1 MTLTIYHAPRSRSVR
16 VVWLCEEAG
25 IPYEA
30 ETFPVRGA
38 YMASDDFGAVNP
50 NRKVPA
56 IKDDGIVLFE
66 SVAIMEYLLA
76 KHGPKAKDG
85 SDLAPDPSDSKA
97 YGPYLQWLHYGEAG
111 MGNYVTMALAHRA
124 LLPEAHRSEAMAAW
138 GTAETKK
145 TLDVLAGPL
154 GAHDYL
160 LPSGFSAAD
169 ISVVYM
175 LLLAKFA
182 GLSKDFPEPV
192 SAYFDRCTA
201 RAGWQAA
208 SALGA

>member
-1 MTLTIYHAPRSRSVR
+1 MTLTVYHAPKSRSVR

-30 ETFPVRGA
+30 KTFPVRGE

-56 IKDDGIVLFE
+56 IEDDGIILFE
-66 SVAIMEYLLA
+66 SIAIMEYLLA
-76 KHGPKAKDG
+76 KHGHG
-85 SDLAPDPSDSKA
+85 GLAPAPSDSKA
-97 YGPYLQWLHYGEAG
+97 YGPYMQWLHYGESG
-111 MGNYVTMALAHRA
+111 MGQYVTTALAHRA
-124 LLPEAHRSEAMAAW
+124 LLPEARRSEAMAQW
-138 GTAETKK
+138 GTSETKK
-145 TLDVLAGPL
+145 CLDVLAGPL
-154 GAHDYL
+154 GANEHL

-182 GLSKDFPEPV
+182 GMSKDFPEPV
-192 SAYFDRCTA
+192 AAYFERCTA
-201 RAGWQAA
+201 REGWKAA
-208 SALGA
+208 SA

>member
-1 MTLTIYHAPRSRSVR
+1 MTLTIYHAPKSRSVR
-16 VVWLCEEAG
+16 IVWLCEEAG
-25 IPYEA
+25 IPYELK
-30 ETFPVRGA
+30 TFPVRGD

-56 IKDDGIVLFE
+56 IEDDGIILFE

-76 KHGPKAKDG
+76 KHGHG
-85 SDLAPDPSDSKA
+85 SLAPAPSDSKA

-182 GLSKDFPEPV
+182 GMSKDFPEPV
-192 SAYFDRCTA
+192 SAYFARCTEREA
-201 RAGWQAA
+201 WKKA
-208 SALGA
+208 SE

>member
-1 MTLTIYHAPRSRSVR
+1 MTLTIYHAPKSRSVR
-16 VVWLCEEAG
+16 IVWLCEEAG
-25 IPYEA
+25 IPYELK
-30 ETFPVRGA
+30 TFPVRGD

-56 IKDDGIVLFE
+56 IEDNGIILFE
-66 SVAIMEYLLA
+66 SIAIMEYLLA
-76 KHGPKAKDG
+76 KHRHGE
-85 SDLAPDPSDSKA
+85 LAPAPSDPKA

-111 MGNYVTMALAHRA
+111 VGNYVTMALAHRA

-138 GTAETKK
+138 GTTETKK

-154 GAHDYL
+154 SAHDYL

-182 GLSKDFPEPV
+182 GMSKDFPEPV
-192 SAYFDRCTA
+192 SAYFARCTA
-201 RAGWQAA
+201 REGWKAA
-208 SALGA
+208 SA

>member
-1 MTLTIYHAPRSRSVR
+1 MTLTLYHAPKSRSVR
-16 VVWLCEEAG
+16 IVWLCEEAG
-25 IPYEA
+25 IPYELK
-30 ETFPVRGA
+30 TFPVRGD

-56 IKDDGIVLFE
+56 IEDDGIILFE
-66 SVAIMEYLLA
+66 SIAIMEYLLA
-76 KHGPKAKDG
+76 KHGHG
-85 SDLAPDPSDSKA
+85 DLAPAPSDSKA

-182 GLSKDFPEPV
+182 GLSKEFPEPV
-192 SAYFDRCTA
+192 SAYFERCTA
-201 RAGWQAA
+201 REGWQKA
-208 SALGA
+208 SE

>member
-1 MTLTIYHAPRSRSVR
+1 MTLTIYHAPKSRSVR
-16 VVWLCEEAG
+16 IVWLCEEAG
-25 IPYEA
+25 IPYELK
-30 ETFPVRGA
+30 TFPVRGD

-56 IKDDGIVLFE
+56 IEDDGIILFE

-76 KHGPKAKDG
+76 KHGHG
-85 SDLAPDPSDSKA
+85 SLAPAPSDSKA

-154 GAHDYL
+154 SAHDYL

-175 LLLAKFA
+175 LLLAKCA

>member
-1 MTLTIYHAPRSRSVR
+1 MTLTIYHAPKSRSVR
-16 VVWLCEEAG
+16 IVWLCEEAG
-25 IPYEA
+25 IPYELK
-30 ETFPVRGA
+30 TFPVRGD

-56 IKDDGIVLFE
+56 IEDDGIILFE

-76 KHGPKAKDG
+76 KHGHG
-85 SDLAPDPSDSKA
+85 SLAPAPSDSKA

-182 GLSKDFPEPV
+182 GMSKDFPEPV
-192 SAYFDRCTA
+192 SAYFARCTERDA
-201 RAGWQAA
+201 WKKA
-208 SALGA
+208 SE